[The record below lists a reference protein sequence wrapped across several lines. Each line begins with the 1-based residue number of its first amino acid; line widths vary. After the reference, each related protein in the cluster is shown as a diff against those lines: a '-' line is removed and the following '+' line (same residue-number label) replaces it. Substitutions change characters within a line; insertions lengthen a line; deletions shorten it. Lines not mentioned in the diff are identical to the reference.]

1 MDSNPPNDVDVKDGF
16 VHSIEDAGQLTAMTN
31 LCPPMILCIPPLIS
45 SNLSTCYSSNQYYT
59 LNIIYY
65 KL

>member
-1 MDSNPPNDVDVKDGF
+1 VKDGF
-16 VHSIEDAGQLTAMTN
+16 VHSTEDAGQQTAITS
-31 LCPPMILCIPPLIS
+31 LCPLTILCISPLIS